1 MKEIRISINF
11 IQVFSYPLELNAYI
25 LFVPGLCKNLR
36 DTLNGY
42 IVFKTFRHHDDLSCI
57 IVATSCRAFLSSI
70 TNHHRQYCH
79 LSEPTNSIMNHIIIH
94 IMLLNNHTH
103 QHRHQHQ
110 RH

>member
-1 MKEIRISINF
+1 MKEIRISII

-42 IVFKTFRHHDDLSCI
+42 IVLTFRHHDDLSC

-70 TNHHRQYCH
+70 TNNHRQYCH
-79 LSEPTNSIMNHIIIH
+79 LSEPTDSIMNHIIIH